1 MGKLWIV
8 RALGG
13 NLIPFFIE
21 NNLVALGW
29 ERTNDFT
36 SKNREYI
43 KQELLKLYPES
54 KKSIPQWTSFF
65 ENFVKNMQKDDIVLT
80 YDSSLREYYIGKIT
94 SDYYYNDKLHNEFN
108 HLRDVK
114 WEEKTISRD
123 LISNSTK
130 NSLGSP
136 LTLFSLSNDQKKEIL
151 SILKNDNIVKNDEE
165 KEEETKELAG
175 QYIENSHEV
184 LKDKI
189 INLSPDKMEELMKE
203 ILKAMGYIAKRRGKS
218 LTASDQG
225 VDIFASKDGLG
236 LEDPRIF
243 VEVKHREGKIGSSQL
258 RSFIGGRKS
267 GDRCIYLSTG
277 GFSKDCLYEADRSNI
292 PLSLLDIDKLADLV
306 QDYYESFSAEGKA
319 LLPLKK
325 IFIPI

>member
-1 MGKLWIV
+1 MEKLWIV

-13 NLIPFFIE
+13 DLIPFFTE

-29 ERTNDFT
+29 VRTNDFT
-36 SKNREYI
+36 GKNREYI

-94 SDYYYNDKLHNEFN
+94 SDYYYNDKLHNEFH

-130 NSLGSP
+130 NSLLSS

-151 SILKNDNIVKNDEE
+151 SILKNDEE
-165 KEEETKELAG
+165 KE
-175 QYIENSHEV
+175 
-184 LKDKI
+184 
-189 INLSPDKMEELMKE
+189 
-203 ILKAMGYIAKRRGKS
+203 
-218 LTASDQG
+218 
-225 VDIFASKDGLG
+225 
-236 LEDPRIF
+236 
-243 VEVKHREGKIGSSQL
+243 
-258 RSFIGGRKS
+258 
-267 GDRCIYLSTG
+267 
-277 GFSKDCLYEADRSNI
+277 
-292 PLSLLDIDKLADLV
+292 
-306 QDYYESFSAEGKA
+306 
-319 LLPLKK
+319 
-325 IFIPI
+325 